1 MKRLSDSYLYK
12 MVDYGKDIFSY
23 LMGSERID
31 KHTDGFNDIVYTI
44 KKQAPPILLKVLL
57 SDKVVLLFS
66 KKGIPRQFKVIYV
79 RDIKDDNKE
88 KRRVFI
94 DCSQVIENNNGIYTC
109 KKSGNLISYL
119 TTAMTY
125 ILYYNSP
132 KSIQTNSTLTRTGA
146 EAFTDMMIYVLG
158 YLKVPVSYIDN
169 KERMSFVIAE
179 YYQTCVLGVENSETV
194 YNVAKQVSGIKEKK
208 TCDYLHT
215 LFSFVFEND
224 CDINKFLIKFA
235 EVFMDQKENGA
246 NSPKNRIRLTLDT
259 FVQRWMYAYGPGTFL
274 GLECFVPFS
283 QILTDCYTGAFLNQ
297 QNTIEKVARGKIVT
311 GFSNELLKIGGEN
324 A

>member
-57 SDKVVLLFS
+57 SDKVVLLLS
-66 KKGIPRQFKVIYV
+66 KKGAPLPFKVIYV

-94 DCSQVIENNNGIYTC
+94 DCIKVIENDNGIYTC

-235 EVFMDQKENGA
+235 EVFMDQKENDT

-297 QNTIEKVARGKIVT
+297 QNTIEKVARGKIIT